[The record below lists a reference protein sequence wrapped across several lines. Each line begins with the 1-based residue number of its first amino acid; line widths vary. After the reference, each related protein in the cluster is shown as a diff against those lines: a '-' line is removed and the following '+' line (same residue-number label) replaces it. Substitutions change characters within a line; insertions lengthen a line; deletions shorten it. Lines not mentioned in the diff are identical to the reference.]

1 MHLLEAGDHHAL
13 LHSATAPARR
23 RRVITQSEPEVNVRR
38 RPRVTD
44 GHLGEYI
51 RILRS
56 SPTGASEPAS
66 TDEPLGLMDRLREAA
81 EAKTRVLIRIA
92 DSQGRER
99 TVEMLPA
106 TLNAGRVRGTVT
118 STGAEASLSIAR
130 IISVDP
136 AAPPADGGPAD

>member
-1 MHLLEAGDHHAL
+1 
-13 LHSATAPARR
+13 
-23 RRVITQSEPEVNVRR
+23 
-38 RPRVTD
+38 
-44 GHLGEYI
+44 
-51 RILRS
+51 
-56 SPTGASEPAS
+56 
-66 TDEPLGLMDRLREAA
+66 REAA

-136 AAPPADGGPAD
+136 AAPPADGALPTEGGGTIGRESALSPLASAQSAPEQRPRSNRHRKRPTTEHSG

>member
-1 MHLLEAGDHHAL
+1 

-38 RPRVTD
+38 RPRVTG

-66 TDEPLGLMDRLREAA
+66 TDEPVGVMDQLREAT
-81 EAKTRVLIRIA
+81 EATAPVILGTA
-92 DSQGRER
+92 DSQGRES
-99 TVEMLPA
+99 TIEMLAA

-118 STGAEASLSIAR
+118 STGAEAPLSIAR
-130 IISVDP
+130 TTSVDP
-136 AAPPADGGPAD
+136 ATPPTERDPDD